1 MNTIIFHAILKTE
14 LSLAR
19 FKNCHVTCVKVM
31 CQKLGCANSNANVK
45 LSMEGQDQK
54 S

>member
-14 LSLAR
+14 LSLAL

-31 CQKLGCANSNANVK
+31 CQKLGCANSNANIK
-45 LSMEGQDQK
+45 LSMEA
-54 S
+54 